1 MRAWFAATAVLALL
15 ALPASAQ
22 ASSVENV
29 EISTYRCLP
38 SCEAAP
44 ATAGLSMRML
54 VSFEVTSGL
63 EGGDKITLKLSTLE
77 SSWGQFLESGATFET
92 QYFLNTPSGNANVSY
107 PNSDPG
113 SEQRPAF
120 SLDRR
125 EVVLTAPN
133 LTVEA
138 GQQVTVQAGHSSP
151 LVMMPTKA
159 GTYSLSVSTSRDSDP
174 VETQFQV
181 VPGTPQLI
189 RKLNDDLST
198 VRGREF
204 SEPPQVRVEDGN
216 FNPIPNA
223 LVTFTAPNQETSGF
237 FPGDMR
243 SYTTSTDEDGVATA
257 TGLRASAGLG
267 SWQLVPSVDTG
278 FGILTG
284 TAFELENLRPPPET
298 LALELEPPDVIANGV
313 DTARALVALTN
324 DEGGPAPDELVSISL
339 DGGPPQ
345 TATDLGDGTYE
356 LEIPPRTE
364 PGEVEV
370 KASYD
375 GVDPPLSDSKT
386 LTFHADLDAP
396 RARVTKAPKR
406 KFARRKARFRFRSGA
421 PDLARFECRLDRR
434 PWRSCKSPKAYRVSR
449 GRHAFRVRA
458 VDLAGNRGKPA
469 VKRFK
474 RVKRAKRR

>member
-77 SSWGQFLESGATFET
+77 SSWGQFLESGATSDA
-92 QYFLNTPSGNANVSY
+92 QYWLNTPNGNFNVS
-107 PNSDPG
+107 G

-125 EVVLTAPN
+125 EVVLTAPTT
-133 LTVEA
+133 TVEA

-204 SEPPQVRVEDGN
+204 PEPPQVRVEDGN

-257 TGLRASAGLG
+257 TDLRASAGLG

-284 TAFELENLRPPPET
+284 AAFELENLRPPPET
-298 LALELEPPDVIANGV
+298 LELELQPAEIVGDGLQTSRAVITLI
-313 DTARALVALTN
+313 D
-324 DEGGPAPDELVSISL
+324 DEGGPVANESVAVSV

-345 TATDLGDGTYE
+345 AATDLGDGSYE
-356 LEIPPRTE
+356 YEIPPRTQ
-364 PGEVEV
+364 PGELQVV
-370 KASYD
+370 ASYD
-375 GVDPPLSDSKT
+375 GVDPPLTDTQT
-386 LTFHADLDAP
+386 LTVHADVQAP
-396 RARVTKAPKR
+396 SVRITKKPKR
-406 KFARRKARFRFRSGA
+406 KLKRKRAAFRFRSNA
-421 PDLARFECRLDRR
+421 PDLAGFECKLDRR